1 MKTGVVLLNMGGPSS
16 LEQVLPFL
24 TGLFNDPRILGIRNG
39 LVRKALA
46 SYIISR
52 RLPTAISHY
61 ELIGGRS
68 PLLEHTEKLA
78 PKVEQELAQLGI
90 EAMVAAGMRYLE
102 PRTPATVQQLVEKGC
117 SRIVGFSMY
126 PHYSLSTT
134 GSSVEDFQQ
143 ATQDIQGVQTH
154 LVESYPDER
163 FYIAAMRQKIDQAL
177 QKCQHKPLLLFC
189 AHSLPEKLIRSGDP
203 YRDHIYRTVQAL
215 LEFYPDYAHDVVFQS
230 RATRGKWLEPDI
242 DHRLPELVDEGHE
255 NMLVVPVSF
264 TCDNVETVYELEME
278 HRELAGVVGVKE
290 YAVVEC
296 LNDSD
301 LFAHAIAHMIS
312 RELHHD

>member
-61 ELIGGRS
+61 ELIGGKS

-117 SRIVGFSMY
+117 SRIIGFSMY

-189 AHSLPEKLIRSGDP
+189 AHSLPESLSAVATPIATTFTARFRRCWSSTP
-203 YRDHIYRTVQAL
+203 TT
-215 LEFYPDYAHDVVFQS
+215 PTMWSS
-230 RATRGKWLEPDI
+230 RAAPPVASGWSRISTTACPSWWMRGMKTCWWCPSASPVTMLKPFTNL
-242 DHRLPELVDEGHE
+242 RWSTGNWPEWWASRS
-255 NMLVVPVSF
+255 MLSSS
-264 TCDNVETVYELEME
+264 
-278 HRELAGVVGVKE
+278 A
-290 YAVVEC
+290 
-296 LNDSD
+296 
-301 LFAHAIAHMIS
+301 
-312 RELHHD
+312 